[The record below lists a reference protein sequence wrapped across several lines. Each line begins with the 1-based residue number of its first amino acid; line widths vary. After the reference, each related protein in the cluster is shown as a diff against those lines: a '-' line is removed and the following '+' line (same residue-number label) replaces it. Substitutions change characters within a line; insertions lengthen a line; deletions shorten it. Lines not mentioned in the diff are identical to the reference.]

1 MSLNT
6 SNIIH
11 IVAEVVTLLAITT
24 YFLHQNRK
32 MNELIDSLT
41 ERLEEQEEKIE
52 KHDKVISDILKTLK
66 SSKEDGSGTTTSSA
80 PQCVGDKC
88 VLPTPPFASMLNSVF
103 LENPFPQFFAPSVG
117 TSSSVVEEADSEL
130 EEDYFVENVE
140 EPQQEIIE
148 EEEEEA
154 IQSPPLE
161 LVQDEP
167 QVVEIKDEPVV
178 EVSKKKKK
186 KKKKSNSVSDI
197 DKELED
203 ELNDLYK
210 EEIMRN
216 NS

>member
-6 SNIIH
+6 SNLIH

-32 MNELIDSLT
+32 MTDLIDSLT

-66 SSKEDGSGTTTSSA
+66 SSKEGTTSA

-103 LENPFPQFFAPSVG
+103 MENPFPQFFAQPSHSVG
-117 TSSSVVEEADSEL
+117 TTSSVVEEADSEL
-130 EEDYFVENVE
+130 EEDHFVEDEE

-148 EEEEEA
+148 EEELVT
-154 IQSPPLE
+154 PPQLE
-161 LVQDEP
+161 LVHDEP
-167 QVVEIKDEPVV
+167 TIVEIKDEPVV

>member
-24 YFLHQNRK
+24 YFMHQNRK
-32 MNELIDSLT
+32 MTDLIDSLT

-66 SSKEDGSGTTTSSA
+66 TKDGGGATPA
-80 PQCVGDKC
+80 PHCVGDKC
-88 VLPTPPFASMLNSVF
+88 VMPTPPPFASMLNSVF
-103 LENPFPQFFAPSVG
+103 MENPFPQFFAQPPSHSVG
-117 TSSSVVEEADSEL
+117 TTSSVVEEADSE
-130 EEDYFVENVE
+130 EDD
-140 EPQQEIIE
+140 EPHFNE
-148 EEEEEA
+148 EEEPAEE
-154 IQSPPLE
+154 ILIE
-161 LVQDEP
+161 EVQDIPCAIIEDVP
-167 QVVEIKDEPVV
+167 QIVEIKDEPVLSTT
-178 EVSKKKKK
+178 EISKKKKK
-186 KKKKSNSVSDI
+186 KKKKSNSVTDI

>member
-6 SNIIH
+6 SNLIH

-32 MNELIDSLT
+32 MTELIDSLT

-52 KHDKVISDILKTLK
+52 KHDKVISGILKTLK
-66 SSKEDGSGTTTSSA
+66 TKDGGSATSNST
-80 PQCVGDKC
+80 PHCVGDKC
-88 VLPTPPFASMLNSVF
+88 VMPTPPFASMLNSVF
-103 LENPFPQFFAPSVG
+103 MDNPFPQFFNQPSASVG
-117 TSSSVVEEADSEL
+117 TSIVEEADSEL
-130 EEDYFVENVE
+130 EEEHEEEE
-140 EPQQEIIE
+140 EPQQEIIVE
-148 EEEEEA
+148 EEEEEL
-154 IQSPPLE
+154 PPPPHA
-161 LVQDEP
+161 LVENEP
-167 QVVEIKDEPVV
+167 KVVEIKDEPLVSST

-186 KKKKSNSVSDI
+186 KKKKANSVTDI

>member
-6 SNIIH
+6 SNLIH

-32 MNELIDSLT
+32 MTELIDSLT

-66 SSKEDGSGTTTSSA
+66 TKDGGNSA
-80 PQCVGDKC
+80 PHCVGDKC
-88 VLPTPPFASMLNSVF
+88 VMPTPPFASMLNSVF
-103 LENPFPQFFAPSVG
+103 MDNPFPQFFSQPSASVG
-117 TSSSVVEEADSEL
+117 TSSIVEEADSEL
-130 EEDYFVENVE
+130 EDEQEDE
-140 EPQQEIIE
+140 EPQQEIIVE
-148 EEEEEA
+148 EEEEDELLLPP
-154 IQSPPLE
+154 PPLA
-161 LVQDEP
+161 LEP
-167 QVVEIKDEPVV
+167 QVVEIKDEPIVSTA

-186 KKKKSNSVSDI
+186 KKKKANSVTDI

>member
-6 SNIIH
+6 SNLIH

-32 MNELIDSLT
+32 MNDLIDSLT

-66 SSKEDGSGTTTSSA
+66 SNDKPTPS

-88 VLPTPPFASMLNSVF
+88 VMPTPPYASMLNSVF
-103 LENPFPQFFAPSVG
+103 LDNPFPQFFAQPSTT
-117 TSSSVVEEADSEL
+117 TSSSIVEEADSE
-130 EEDYFVENVE
+130 VE
-140 EPQQEIIE
+140 EKELDEEEEEQPQQEIVVDE
-148 EEEEEA
+148 EEEDPQP
-154 IQSPPLE
+154 IPLPPLE
-161 LVQDEP
+161 LVEP
-167 QVVEIKDEPVV
+167 EPKVVEIKDEPVTT
-178 EVSKKKKK
+178 ESSKKKKK
-186 KKKKSNSVSDI
+186 KKKKANSVTDI